1 MFPLCYLLCC
11 SRRAR
16 GTRGAGRPGRT
27 RGPCCPGRTRGA
39 GCTGRAGRPGR
50 TRGPCRACR
59 ACNRYQTVVRRTAR
73 RPRRRAPIGNIEAAV
88 IEEQISLRIQG
99 RRVELAC
106 GAQAGTGG
114 TRRTRRTRHT
124 RDARCARCARC
135 ARRACCAGRTR
146 GAGGC
151 GDLWDLFVR
160 LPAKVRGRIRYKF
173 VVDMDLARLVALRLF
188 AHGDKF
194 DEL

>member
-1 MFPLCYLLCC
+1 MPLLCLLPNSYFVFPLCNLLC
-11 SRRAR
+11 
-16 GTRGAGRPGRT
+16 
-27 RGPCCPGRTRGA
+27 GA
-39 GCTGRAGRPGR
+39 GCTGRTRGACCTDRAGCAGRTCCSRRTGRAGRAGGASRPSR
-50 TRGPCRACR
+50 TRSPCRARR

-114 TRRTRRTRHT
+114 TRRP
-124 RDARCARCARC
+124 C
-135 ARRACCAGRTR
+135 

-151 GDLWDLFVR
+151 GDLWDLFIR
-160 LPAKVRGRIRYKF
+160 LPTEVRGRIRDKF